1 MTPMHPLIKFTWIV
15 FPLGMFLAMVG
26 KEIIPDHAYLS
37 YLGGLLMLSAVFSFG
52 GFLFLVFR
60 CAMRGERALIFD
72 AIDHVIRDPET
83 HEIMFYNDTDGTIRD
98 YQTGKFLCKF
108 DFDKEEFFDKDNNI
122 VSIDDLDKKWQKTR
136 QSTNTTVQ

>member
-1 MTPMHPLIKFTWIV
+1 MMPMHPLIKFTWIV
-15 FPLGMFLAMVG
+15 FPIGLFLSIVG
-26 KEIIPDHAYLS
+26 RKILPDQTYLL
-37 YLGGLLMLSAVFSFG
+37 YLGGLLTLSAVISFV
-52 GFLFLVFR
+52 GFLFLVFL

-108 DFDKEEFFDKDNNI
+108 D
-122 VSIDDLDKKWQKTR
+122 SIGTNPQAIQKVVIRDVKTR
-136 QSTNTTVQ
+136 YILWPGI